1 MVVYRRERD
10 GASDSVLMLTM
21 CALQNVC
28 ISISISISIR
38 KKTSVRV
45 SSRVAVTATFPHVDA
60 VFRRFLVAERSQTL
74 VPSSRRQALCRLALG
89 ALLRSYAHSFSR

>member
-28 ISISISISIR
+28 ISISISIR